1 MLPDGAAL
9 SGLIVALVLSPRE
22 PWYVPVE
29 GGALAVASKHL
40 IRTPRLGRPHVF
52 NPAAFALLACA
63 LPFSSTES
71 WWGALPELP
80 APALLPLL
88 AAGYHIADRVNK
100 LPQVLS
106 FAATYVGLLTFAVLL
121 THGASPRL
129 AALYRTP
136 FVNAAPFLAFFMLTD
151 PPTSPNRTDEQIAFG
166 FVVGLVTYGAF
177 LALPGLTFL
186 LLGLLSGNV
195 WLAWR
200 RMQRAGQAA
209 RGREREQ
216 RAYQR

>member
-1 MLPDGAAL
+1 M
-9 SGLIVALVLSPRE
+9 
-22 PWYVPVE
+22 
-29 GGALAVASKHL
+29 ASKHL

-63 LPFSSTES
+63 LLFSSAES

-88 AAGYHIADRVNK
+88 AAGYYIADRVNK

-106 FAATYVGLLTFAVLL
+106 FAALLM
-121 THGASPRL
+121 HGASPRL
-129 AALYRTP
+129 AELYRTP
-136 FVNAAPFLAFFMLTD
+136 FVNAALFLAFFMLTD

-200 RMQRAGQAA
+200 RMQRAQGS
-209 RGREREQ
+209 
-216 RAYQR
+216 